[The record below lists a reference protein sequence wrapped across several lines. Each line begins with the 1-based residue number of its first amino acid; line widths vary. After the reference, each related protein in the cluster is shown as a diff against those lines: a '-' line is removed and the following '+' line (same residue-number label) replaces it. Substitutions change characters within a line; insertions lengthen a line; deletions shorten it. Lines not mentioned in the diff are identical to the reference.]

1 VLVTLTPTERR
12 EIENALS
19 AVEPVSRTAAV
30 VLRRVLE
37 AAPPSVPDEPGAFAS
52 VGRTARFFGVTAQT
66 IRNWIDKGLI
76 RAYVTPAGTRLVST
90 DGWENVRAFR
100 RAGRRNPGSMTE
112 EQVATAIEHL
122 RDG

>member
-1 VLVTLTPTERR
+1 MLVTLTPTERR
-12 EIENALS
+12 ELENALS

-30 VLRRVLE
+30 VLRRVGRRVEVAEVKPALLE
-37 AAPPSVPDEPGAFAS
+37 CFGDV
-52 VGRTARFFGVTAQT
+52 FGVTAQT